1 MNFMASLEFT
11 KLKQTLSDMLTAKVG
26 GLLWEIQS
34 SFRYLGGPPPKQR
47 GRPSR
52 ALQRL
57 NQTTRDLYTCIS
69 LHPWV
74 ACAMRTKGA
83 ATRTRALRRVCQC
96 CVDRFSCTVVFV
108 TTVSYGAA
116 KK

>member
-1 MNFMASLEFT
+1 VYP
-11 KLKQTLSDMLTAKVG
+11 TL
-26 GLLWEIQS
+26 
-34 SFRYLGGPPPKQR
+34 
-47 GRPSR
+47 
-52 ALQRL
+52 L

-96 CVDRFSCTVVFV
+96 CVDRFSILAAMGLPAGATTVYWAALVCGGIAIVNLASLVVFDV
-108 TTVSYGAA
+108 ALTLTHLHTPRILRDL
-116 KK
+116 